1 LDGLSRVHDEAGLRE
16 RRELLLVTILVAV
29 TGAWIAYLLWQ
40 VNVSPAADFETYDRG
55 GRFLYSAGNPY
66 AANAGIFFEH
76 HYRYPP
82 LLAMVMPVL
91 RYVWFPL
98 CVAAWAYV
106 LWMRWRAARWVG
118 MLLPLLLVGV
128 LVQQAVV
135 GNASAMMVAAL
146 IAVPVHRR
154 AGAVGLA
161 MVSWLKIYPVLGV
174 LWYVGRKDW
183 EALRWFAVTFMVLG
197 LLQTPWLAEFVRY
210 SLSDAA
216 WVSAQYSLR
225 ALGPAVWIGATA
237 VLASVTILKAGSQM
251 GWFYALITM
260 LAAIPRLN
268 VLVLV
273 PLLAYAPP
281 LSGARDAHV
290 QHRVD
295 EAPL

>member
-1 LDGLSRVHDEAGLRE
+1 MRD
-16 RRELLLVTILVAV
+16 RRELLATIIVALV
-29 TGAWIAYLLWQ
+29 GAWLTYLLWPA
-40 VNVSPAADFETYDRG
+40 NLSPAADFETYDRG

-82 LLAMVMPVL
+82 LLAMTMPVL
-91 RYVWFPL
+91 KYMWFPL

-106 LWMRWRAARWVG
+106 LWERWRAAKWVG

-128 LVQQAVV
+128 LVQQVVV
-135 GNASAMMVAAL
+135 GNASAIMVAAL

-161 MVSWLKIYPVLGV
+161 VASWLKLYPALGL
-174 LWYVGRKDW
+174 LWYVGRRDW
-183 EALRWFAVTFMVLG
+183 EALRWFAVTFVVLG
-197 LLQTPWLAEFVRY
+197 LVQTPWLAEFVRY

-225 ALGPAVWIGATA
+225 ALGPVVWIGATA
-237 VLASVTILKAGSQM
+237 VLACVTILKARSEL
-251 GWFYALITM
+251 GWLYALITM

-273 PLLAYAPP
+273 PLLAFAPP
-281 LSGARDAHV
+281 LSNAGDVRV
-290 QHRVD
+290 QHQDD
-295 EAPL
+295 EVRL

>member
-1 LDGLSRVHDEAGLRE
+1 LSRGHHEARLRE
-16 RRELLLVTILVAV
+16 RRELLLATILVAV

-66 AANAGIFFEH
+66 AANPGIFFEH

-216 WVSAQYSLR
+216 WVSGQYSLR

-237 VLASVTILKAGSQM
+237 VLASVTILKARSQM